1 MNNKFMTVIS
11 TVTLISGLTASPA
24 AFALDTAQVNRAL
37 AGSTV
42 LELPVKAASLVS
54 QASPAEQSQTAAAAV
69 KAALSLSPSAAV
81 SVVSAMSRQTPS
93 TAPVVA
99 VTASAMQHRH
109 LAEIAKAA
117 STAAPAQAPEIVSA
131 LIKQYPQD
139 YGVIAKAAAEGAP
152 IFARQILAAVGENI
166 PALKKSIQ
174 TAVAKTAEKT
184 SASDVPVILADSYNE
199 AVSAGISVTP
209 VLLVANTAMAPVGG
223 ASLTSPGSPTAP
235 PLGGPKVS
243 GPVVSPPTLGA
254 PYTTPPGPPTIY
266 TPGDTV
272 QGGGPGRGP
281 YGSP

>member
-11 TVTLISGLTASPA
+11 AVTLISGLTISPA

-54 QASPAEQSQTAAAAV
+54 QASPAEKSQMAAAAV
-69 KAALSLSPSAAV
+69 KAALSISPSAVV

-99 VTASAMQHRH
+99 VTASAMQHRR

-117 STAAPAQAPEIVSA
+117 STAAPAQAAEIVSA

-152 IFARQILAAVGENI
+152 IFSRQILAMVGEQI

-174 TAVAKTAEKT
+174 AAVAKTADKT
-184 SASDVPVILADSYNE
+184 SPASVQDILMESYNE
-199 AVSAGISVTP
+199 ALNAGVSVTP
-209 VLLVANTAMAPVGG
+209 LLLVGTTVTAG
-223 ASLTSPGSPTAP
+223 ASAIDAGSPTTPDGVAN
-235 PLGGPKVS
+235 GGRPVS
-243 GPVVSPPTLGA
+243 GPVVAPPVLGP
-254 PYTTPPGPPTIY
+254 PYTQPSGRQTVY
-266 TPGDTV
+266 TPSDTV
-272 QGGGPGRGP
+272 PQSPGGR
-281 YGSP
+281 YASP

>member
-1 MNNKFMTVIS
+1 MNNKLMTMIS
-11 TVTLISGLTASPA
+11 TVTLISGLTVSPA

-54 QASPAEQSQTAAAAV
+54 QAPFAEQSQTAAAAV
-69 KAALSLSPSAAV
+69 KAALSLSPSASV
-81 SVVSAMSRQTPS
+81 SVVSAMSRQTPA

-99 VTASAMQHRH
+99 VTASAMQHRR

-117 STAAPAQAPEIVSA
+117 STAAPAQAAEIVSA

-152 IFARQILAAVGENI
+152 IFSRQILAVVGEQI

-174 TAVAKTAEKT
+174 TAVARTAEKS
-184 SASDVPVILADSYNE
+184 SAADVQSILTDSYNE
-199 AVSAGISVTP
+199 ALNAGVSVTP
-209 VLLVANTAMAPVGG
+209 MLLVANTTGTPA
-223 ASLTSPGSPTAP
+223 ASAISAGSPTTP
-235 PLGGPKVS
+235 SGGPALS
-243 GPVVSPPTLGA
+243 GPVVAPPVLGPPFTA
-254 PYTTPPGPPTIY
+254 VPGPATIY
-266 TPGDTV
+266 TPSDTV
-272 QGGGPGRGP
+272 QGPGPNR